1 MRITLETLT
10 GASAGKRIVLE
21 SGQVVRVGRTGRAEV
36 VFAEDAHM
44 SGMHFAL
51 EWGAEG
57 LVIRDLGSSNGTL
70 VNGQRVEHAA
80 LAHGDRIRAG
90 DTEFSVQMEAGTAG
104 EETPSPRGALP
115 LPAGRPETASGGTA
129 TALTTQSAAPSLLD
143 APWLPPL
150 TPVTSRLLRALRQ
163 EFQPLYALLDA
174 ARDPLVL
181 AILFESKQEY
191 QSLYEGTEG
200 EKLSAVAPYLVR
212 LPNDSPLLEVLARAA
227 WGKSWGVFLTSDSPF
242 TDIRRH
248 LRYFLMVKLPEGK
261 QVYFRFYDPRVLR
274 VYLPTCTAD
283 ETRTF
288 FGPIK
293 CFLVEGDKPEAALRF
308 APGAQ
313 GVEQAV
319 GLLASKPGR
328 GPTGTLVA

>member
-1 MRITLETLT
+1 
-10 GASAGKRIVLE
+10 
-21 SGQVVRVGRTGRAEV
+21 VGRTGRAEV

-44 SGMHFAL
+44 SGVHFAL

-57 LVIRDLGSSNGTL
+57 LVIRDLGSRNGTL

-90 DTEFSVQMEAGTAG
+90 DTEFSVQIEAEAAWG
-104 EETPSPRGALP
+104 ETPSPGSTLP
-115 LPAGRPETASGGTA
+115 LPADRSETASGGTG
-129 TALTTQSAAPSLLD
+129 TAPAAQSVAPSSLLD

-150 TPVTSRLLRALRQ
+150 TPVTSRLFRALRQ
-163 EFQPLYALLDA
+163 EFQPLYAILDA

-181 AILFESKQEY
+181 AILMQLGPEY

-212 LPNDSPLLEVLARAA
+212 LPNDSPLLEVLARAG

-242 TDIRRH
+242 ADVRRH
-248 LRYFLMVKLPEGK
+248 LRHFLMVKLPDGK

-274 VYLPTCTAD
+274 VYLPTCNAE

-293 CFLVEGDKPEAALRF
+293 CFLTEGDKREVVLRF
-308 APGAQ
+308 TPGTQ
-313 GVEQAV
+313 GVQQAV
-319 GLLASKPGR
+319 GSLAPKPGSS
-328 GPTGTLVA
+328 PTGTLVA